1 MIFLVS
7 DIGGYYHC
15 RQCRPT
21 KRAKLNVDWRYEMGT
36 EDRRQKT
43 KTEDRREKTEKSW
56 GNYTKKNITEGH
68 CKWQKN

>member
-1 MIFLVS
+1 
-7 DIGGYYHC
+7 
-15 RQCRPT
+15 
-21 KRAKLNVDWRYEMGT
+21 MGT